1 MMPMMKQR
9 VRRPALLLS
18 YQRGVGLI
26 EILVAVLILSLGLL
40 GMAGLQANAL
50 KANQGSY
57 TRSQAVMLSYYILDA
72 MRADRANAIG
82 LAYNM
87 AATCLPGAITTA
99 DLAGNTRRDWLTS
112 LRDNLGDANTTCG
125 AIACDSDGNC
135 TVSITWDDSRAAGGT
150 AQTIQTF
157 ETRSRI

>member
-1 MMPMMKQR
+1 MTTQSFQGPR
-9 VRRPALLLS
+9 LRLES
-18 YQRGVGLI
+18 QRGVGLI

-57 TRSQAVMLSYYILDA
+57 TRTQAVMLSYYILDA
-72 MRADRANAIG
+72 MRADRGNAIN
-82 LAYNM
+82 LSYNM
-87 AATCLPGAITTA
+87 NATCLPGAITTA
-99 DLAGNTRRDWLTS
+99 DLAGNTRRQWLTS

-125 AIACDSDGNC
+125 AITCDADGNC

>member
-1 MMPMMKQR
+1 MTMQSFQGPR
-9 VRRPALLLS
+9 LRLES
-18 YQRGVGLI
+18 QRGVGLI

-57 TRSQAVMLSYYILDA
+57 TRTQAVMLSYYILDA
-72 MRADRANAIG
+72 MRADRGNAIN
-82 LAYNM
+82 LSYNM
-87 AATCLPGAITTA
+87 NATCLPGAITTA
-99 DLAGNTRRDWLTS
+99 DLAGNTRRQWLTS

-125 AIACDSDGNC
+125 AITCDADGNC

>member
-1 MMPMMKQR
+1 
-9 VRRPALLLS
+9 
-18 YQRGVGLI
+18 
-26 EILVAVLILSLGLL
+26 
-40 GMAGLQANAL
+40 MAGLQANAL

>member
-1 MMPMMKQR
+1 MSKKKHLFPR
-9 VRRPALLLS
+9 TATGAS
-18 YQRGVGLI
+18 HQRGVGLI

-72 MRADRANAIG
+72 MRADRGNAVG
-82 LAYNM
+82 LSYNM
-87 AATCLPGAITTA
+87 AATCLPGAITTP

-112 LRDNLGDANTTCG
+112 LRDNLGNANTTCG
-125 AIACDSDGNC
+125 AIACDADGNC
-135 TVSITWDDSRAAGGT
+135 TVTITWDDSRAAGGT
-150 AQTIQTF
+150 GQTIQTF